1 MNIRN
6 TLRRSRLLV
15 FAIQTRWNSYLGRSV
30 NRQIGGAA
38 VTTALGSL
46 LPRLVGLGREIM
58 VAAAFGL
65 SGNLEAYIIAFS
77 LVSLPVSILL
87 NPLQNTLIPAL
98 TKAHNKNDV
107 DSADALLRGTV
118 SVTLAGLLLFCFLAP
133 FLPAAIHLVARGFS
147 TQQQALVHD
156 YVYWLIPYY
165 LFSALN
171 ILGLG
176 VLQARRLFAYN
187 AIIPAIIPLAIIVF
201 LVLFGP
207 SQGALV
213 LVWGLCTG
221 TVVEYLLIN
230 ITLWHKTRLLVI
242 PGPLRVGH
250 GLRTMMLQ
258 FTLFLPGTFIVAF
271 VPLINNGF
279 ASRIGHGA
287 VAALSYGYRLPTMIS
302 TISVTAIGIAALPFF
317 SSLVVTHDYDKLN
330 HSLRRWSVIL
340 AACGLIGA
348 AGFILLSRFLV
359 SIVFEHGAFGLA
371 AARIVTRIQDMY
383 ILELPGLLVG
393 TMASRLLVAMGQTK
407 IVTSVAMIST
417 MSYVISAYFLV
428 SHIGVVGIAL
438 AGALISVL
446 NAGLLFHGV
455 RRTLQA
461 ATST

>member
-1 MNIRN
+1 MNTRN
-6 TLRRSRLLV
+6 ILSRSRLL
-15 FAIQTRWNSYLGRSV
+15 FCALRNRWNAYLGRSV

-46 LPRLVGLGREIM
+46 VPRLIGLGREMM

-87 NPLQNTLIPAL
+87 NPLQSTLISAL
-98 TKAHNKNDV
+98 TKAHNKTDG

-118 SVTLAGLLLFCFLAP
+118 TVTVTGLLLFGFLIP
-133 FLPAAIHLVARGFS
+133 LLPAAIHLVARGFS
-147 TQQQALVHD
+147 AKQQALVHD

-171 ILGLG
+171 MLGLG

-187 AIIPAIIPLAIIVF
+187 AIMPAVIPLAIIVF
-201 LVLFGP
+201 LVIFGS

-213 LVWGLCTG
+213 LVWGLCAG
-221 TVVEYLLIN
+221 TVAEYLLIN
-230 ITLWHKTRLLVI
+230 MALWHKARLLVI
-242 PGPLRVGH
+242 PGTLRVGQ
-250 GLRTMMLQ
+250 GLRTMLVQ
-258 FTLFLPGTFIVAF
+258 FALFLPGTFFVAF

-279 ASRIGHGA
+279 ASRVGHGA
-287 VAALSYGYRLPTMIS
+287 VAALSYGYRRPAMIG

-317 SSLVVTHDYDKLN
+317 SSLVVAREYEKLN
-330 HSLRRWSVIL
+330 HSLRWWSVVL
-340 AACGLIGA
+340 AACALIGA
-348 AGFILLSRFLV
+348 MSFIVLSRFLV

-371 AARIVTRIQDMY
+371 AAHIVTKIQDMY

-393 TMASRLLVAMGQTK
+393 TIASRLLVAMGQTR

-417 MSYVISAYFLV
+417 TLYAVIAYFLV
-428 SHIGVVGIAL
+428 SHIGAVGIAL

-446 NAGLLFHGV
+446 NASLLFLGV
-455 RRTLQA
+455 RRVLRT
-461 ATST
+461 AT

>member
-6 TLRRSRLLV
+6 ALRRSRLLV
-15 FAIQTRWNSYLGRSV
+15 CAIQTRWNSYLGRSV

-46 LPRLVGLGREIM
+46 VPRLIGLGREMM

-77 LVSLPVSILL
+77 LVSLPVAILL
-87 NPLQNTLIPAL
+87 NPLQSTLISAL
-98 TKAHNKNDV
+98 TKAHNKNDG
-107 DSADALLRGTV
+107 DSTDALLRGTV
-118 SVTLAGLLLFCFLAP
+118 SVTLAGLLLFGVLVP
-133 FLPAAIHLVARGFS
+133 FLPAAIRLVARGFS
-147 TQQQALVHD
+147 AQQQALVHD
-156 YVYWLIPYY
+156 YVFWLVPYY

-187 AIIPAIIPLAIIVF
+187 AIIPAVIPLSIIVF

-213 LVWGLCTG
+213 LVWGLCAG
-221 TVVEYLLIN
+221 TVAEYLLIN
-230 ITLWHKTRLLVI
+230 IALWHKTRLLVI
-242 PGPLRVGH
+242 PGTLRVTQ
-250 GLRTMMLQ
+250 GLRTMLLQ
-258 FTLFLPGTFIVAF
+258 FALFLPGTFIVAF

-287 VAALSYGYRLPTMIS
+287 VAALSYGYRLPAMIS

-317 SSLVVTHDYDKLN
+317 SSLVVARDYDKLN
-330 HSLRRWSVIL
+330 HSLRRWSVVL
-340 AACGLIGA
+340 AACALIGA

-359 SIVFEHGAFGLA
+359 SIVFERGAFGLA
-371 AARIVTRIQDMY
+371 AAHIVTKIQDMY

-393 TMASRLLVAMGQTK
+393 TIASRLLVAMGQTR

-417 MSYVISAYFLV
+417 TSYVIAAYFLV
-428 SHIGVVGIAL
+428 LHIGVVGIAL
-438 AGALISVL
+438 AGALISAL
-446 NAGLLFHGV
+446 NASLLFLGV
-455 RRTLQA
+455 RRALQT
-461 ATST
+461 AT